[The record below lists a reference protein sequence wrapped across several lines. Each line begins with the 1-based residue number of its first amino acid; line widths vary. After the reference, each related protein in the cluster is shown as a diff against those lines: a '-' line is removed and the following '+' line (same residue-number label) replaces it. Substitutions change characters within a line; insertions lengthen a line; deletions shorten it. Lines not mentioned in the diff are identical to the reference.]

1 MVIIG
6 LLLILLLGY
15 LIVNLLDFKFT
26 LYEKMSTGFLISTG
40 FSTFLWF
47 LFTTIG
53 FTFDLNMC
61 LIVLTVSIF
70 LFLIL
75 NIMLNKINFSNIAI
89 PKINKNKFQLVVIL
103 LILVAVGSS
112 LVANLYWPIR
122 DWDALTLYDF
132 RGKFFASENSI
143 SEVFKIHRYYL
154 GYPLYTSLLHAF
166 VYLLDTQGNP
176 LFIYTLIYASFIV
189 AFYFSLK
196 RITNNRIALIFTFI
210 IAFTFEIFDHS
221 LLSYTNLPYSAFLL
235 LGYLYFIN
243 YVKDTKL
250 SSLILAS
257 LLIGLS
263 GWIRSS
269 DPFWIP
275 ALLLMIYESIKNK
288 KFNHLA
294 MFIAIILTIRLPWN
308 YFVSEISKGYS
319 VTSSNNFNLIF
330 TTSISKYIDRLFLV
344 IPYVWINVIKPQFS
358 VYLMF
363 VLTLLM
369 YIPKPS
375 SVLTITRL
383 LILINLCVIIGGVYF
398 YSIVYEKWQVIGNSV
413 TRMSI
418 FMTPLILIA
427 VAITV
432 SHKYSNLFSNE
443 K

>member
-1 MVIIG
+1 MFF
-6 LLLILLLGY
+6 LGY
-15 LIVNLLDFKFT
+15 LIVNLIDLKFT
-26 LYEKMSTGFLISTG
+26 IYEKLATGFLISTG
-40 FSTFLWF
+40 LSTFLWF
-47 LFTTIG
+47 IFTSFG
-53 FTFDLNMC
+53 FTFDLKMC
-61 LIVLTVSIF
+61 LNILTVLIIV
-70 LFLIL
+70 FLIL
-75 NIMLNKINFSNIAI
+75 NIIFKNINSLKFPIFNFRVSN
-89 PKINKNKFQLVVIL
+89 FQLIVTL
-103 LILVAVGSS
+103 LILIAVVSS
-112 LVANLYWPIR
+112 LIANLYWPIR

-143 SEVFKIHRYYL
+143 SDVFKIHRYYL

-166 VYLLDTQGNP
+166 VYLLDVKGNP

-189 AFYFSLK
+189 AFYFNLK
-196 RITNNRIALIFTFI
+196 RITSNKIALLFTFV

-250 SSLILAS
+250 SSLVLAS

-288 KFNHLA
+288 KFNHLV
-294 MFIAIILTIRLPWN
+294 MFIVIILTIRLPWS

-319 VTSSNNFNLIF
+319 VTSSNNLNLIF

-344 IPYVWINVIKPQFS
+344 IPYVWINVIKPQLS
-358 VYLMF
+358 IYLMF

-375 SVLTITRL
+375 RVLTITRL
-383 LILINLCVIIGGVYF
+383 LVLINLCVIIGGVYF

-418 FMTPLILIA
+418 FMTPLILIV

>member
-1 MVIIG
+1 
-6 LLLILLLGY
+6 
-15 LIVNLLDFKFT
+15 
-26 LYEKMSTGFLISTG
+26 
-40 FSTFLWF
+40 
-47 LFTTIG
+47 
-53 FTFDLNMC
+53 
-61 LIVLTVSIF
+61 
-70 LFLIL
+70 
-75 NIMLNKINFSNIAI
+75 
-89 PKINKNKFQLVVIL
+89 
-103 LILVAVGSS
+103 
-112 LVANLYWPIR
+112 
-122 DWDALTLYDF
+122 
-132 RGKFFASENSI
+132 
-143 SEVFKIHRYYL
+143 
-154 GYPLYTSLLHAF
+154 

-344 IPYVWINVIKPQFS
+344 IPYVWINVIKPQLS

-375 SVLTITRL
+375 RVLTITRL